1 MYKYINTLLCIR
13 FYVVVYIYKLNLDIC
28 LTEINVNNSNNIY
41 SFTLQSLARLTKFSQ
56 FTIDNWLNF
65 FYTYDDNWLT
75 VDISATSEK
84 VIQKFRI

>member
-56 FTIDNWLNF
+56 FTIDN
-65 FYTYDDNWLT
+65 
-75 VDISATSEK
+75 
-84 VIQKFRI
+84 